1 MNGITQGEKTAQRQ
15 FAKPPCGLTV
25 LLMCGNE
32 NSPETIRKTALRAYC
47 FADVLERKQ
56 PRDNSQNRPTGLLFC
71 SLWGSRPIA
80 LQKQTFTSKLDQSV
94 LCKSILLWAV

>member
-1 MNGITQGEKTAQRQ
+1 MEQHRR
-15 FAKPPCGLTV
+15 
-25 LLMCGNE
+25 

-47 FADVLERKQ
+47 FADVWERKQ

-94 LCKSILLWAV
+94 LCKSIRLCAVYKIITKILQKTFAYFLNMVYDS